1 MTLKRIS
8 SLFIIALAVL
18 TLSLDASARKFGG
31 GKSFGKSYRTAPQQT
46 LSQRQSTQ
54 QPGQTAANSPRRT
67 GMMGGLLGGLLA
79 GGLFAWLLGSGAFQG
94 LQMMDVLILAVIAFI
109 GFRILRGIMQAKAMN
124 TAQSSA
130 NAQYRQ
136 NSQPFENA
144 TSTGH
149 SQKSSNQ
156 AENDADFV
164 PFDLPQGFDIS
175 EFLEGARGHYN
186 ILQTAWNQND
196 LAKIRE
202 YMAPELYQELVD
214 ERAKLGSEVLN
225 NQVLYVDAS
234 LVRAQHNANVT
245 QVSVHFRGKYSD
257 TQNHEHLIDEIWHL
271 RRDLDTVNADWL
283 IEGIEER
290 GD

>member
-1 MTLKRIS
+1 MTFKRVS
-8 SLFIIALAVL
+8 SLLIIALAVL

-31 GKSFGKSYRTAPQQT
+31 GKSFGKSFRTAPQKT
-46 LSQRQSTQ
+46 LSQRQNT
-54 QPGQTAANSPRRT
+54 QPGQSVASNPRRT
-67 GMMGGLLGGLLA
+67 GMMGGLMGGLLA

-130 NAQYRQ
+130 NATQYRQ
-136 NSQPFENA
+136 NGQSFEG
-144 TSTGH
+144 TTGGT
-149 SQKSSNQ
+149 
-156 AENDADFV
+156 AEPANRNDEDFV

-175 EFLEGARGHYN
+175 QFLEGARGHYN

-202 YMAPELYQELVD
+202 YMAPELYQVLVD
-214 ERAKLGSEVLN
+214 ERAKLGTEVLN
-225 NQVLYVDAS
+225 NQILYVDAS
-234 LVRAQHNANVT
+234 LVRAQQSAGAA

-257 TQNHEHLIDEIWHL
+257 TQNHEHPIDEIWHL
-271 RRDLDTVNADWL
+271 RRELDTVSSDWL

-290 GD
+290 GE

>member
-1 MTLKRIS
+1 MTLKRVS

-46 LSQRQSTQ
+46 LNQRQNTQ
-54 QPGQTAANSPRRT
+54 QPGQSAVNNPRRT
-67 GMMGGLLGGLLA
+67 GMLGGVMGGLLA
-79 GGLFAWLLGSGAFQG
+79 GGLFAWLLGSGAFEG

-130 NAQYRQ
+130 NSTQYGQ
-136 NSQPFENA
+136 NTQSFEG
-144 TSTGH
+144 STNPPSNH
-149 SQKSSNQ
+149 NQ
-156 AENDADFV
+156 AKNDEDFV

-175 EFLEGARGHYN
+175 QFLEGARGHYN

-196 LAKIRE
+196 LVKIRE
-202 YMAPELYQELVD
+202 YMAPELYQELVN
-214 ERAKLGSEVLN
+214 ERSKLGNEVLN
-225 NQVLYVDAS
+225 NQILYVDAS
-234 LVRAQHNANVT
+234 LVRAHQSANAA

-271 RRDLDTVNADWL
+271 RRELDTVSADWL

-290 GD
+290 SE